1 MSERLT
7 GLLLGLRYALAG
19 ERGASTVEYALIV
32 SVVAAAV
39 LGIASGAV
47 QSVFEAA
54 FDKISI

>member
-7 GLLLGLRYALAG
+7 ALLVRLRYALAG

-47 QSVFEAA
+47 QNVFEAA